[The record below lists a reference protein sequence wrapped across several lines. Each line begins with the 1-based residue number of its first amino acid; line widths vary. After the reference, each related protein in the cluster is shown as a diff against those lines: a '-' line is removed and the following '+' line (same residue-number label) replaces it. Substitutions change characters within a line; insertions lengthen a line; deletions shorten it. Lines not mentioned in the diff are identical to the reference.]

1 MGRKLVRVLSFLA
14 LFCVLFYALEIGCYD
29 TSSVSGTWDELAN
42 EEAEPYD
49 ILFMGNSHLYCS
61 LNPLVVNESLG
72 IHTAILGSSS
82 QFMEMT
88 VENLKVVLEYQ
99 VPRAIVLESFTAVDS
114 ARASVLG
121 EKVGFAYD
129 NFDGIEKVW
138 LKAKA
143 VAHVL
148 HLEDIPGGIFQLF
161 RPTQRWKRWEI
172 LLNGRKESSRD
183 IYGYVLRSAVVDESK
198 YSIEQVDAFWKNEAN
213 SVRAVALSDNQEEM
227 LRKFFELTGEYNI
240 PVYLVTMPVMSKY
253 ENLASRLKTI
263 ESIAAEYDH
272 YVGSVNY
279 AGSMA
284 EMGITEKDFYDP
296 THLNQRGASK
306 LTQYMTREIGR
317 AMGKEP
323 DFDRVSFYK
332 DESVVQLAGDLWRY
346 TVECYGDMQYQFVY
360 QIDGVWSQTTEY
372 SDRNYVDLPK
382 LSETDKLWVRI
393 LPKGVDPG
401 SEEGR
406 KAVRQI
412 TLLKQ

>member
-1 MGRKLVRVLSFLA
+1 MGRKLVRVISFLA

-29 TSSVSGTWDELAN
+29 TSSVSGIWAEVAN
-42 EEAEPYD
+42 EEAGPYD

-61 LNPLVVNESLG
+61 LNPLVLNESLG
-72 IHTAILGSSS
+72 IHTAILGSSA

-88 VENLKVVLEYQ
+88 LENLKVVLKYQ
-99 VPRAIVLESFTAVDS
+99 IPKVIILETFTAAIGDQTTS
-114 ARASVLG
+114 LTK
-121 EKVGFAYD
+121 KVGHIYN
-129 NFDGIEKVW
+129 NFDGIKNIW
-138 LKAKA
+138 MKAKA
-143 VAHVL
+143 VTHVL
-148 HLEDIPGGIFQLF
+148 HLEDIPGGIFQLL

-172 LLNGRKESSRD
+172 LLNGSQESRRN
-183 IYGYVLRSAVVDESK
+183 IYGYELRSKVAEQLE
-198 YSIEQVDAFWKNEAN
+198 YSVRQVDAFWKNE
-213 SVRAVALSDNQEEM
+213 SMRAAALPDNQEEM
-227 LRKFFELTGEYNI
+227 LRKFFELTGEYGI
-240 PVYLVTMPVMSKY
+240 PVYLVTMPVMDEY
-253 ENLASRLKTI
+253 EDLASRLKTI

-284 EMGITEKDFYDP
+284 EMGITEKDFYDS

-306 LTQYMTREIGR
+306 LTQYVTREIGR

-332 DESVVQLAGDLWRY
+332 DESVVPLDGDLWRY

-360 QIDGVWSQTTEY
+360 KIDGGRNQTTEY

-406 KAVRQI
+406 KARWQI

>member
-1 MGRKLVRVLSFLA
+1 MGRKIVRVISFLA

-29 TSSVSGTWDELAN
+29 TSAVSDTWEELSN
-42 EEAEPYD
+42 EETEPYD
-49 ILFMGNSHLYCS
+49 ILFMGNSHMFCS
-61 LNPLVVNESLG
+61 LNPLVINEALG
-72 IHTAILGSSS
+72 IHTAVLGTSS
-82 QFMEMT
+82 QYMQMT
-88 VENLKVVLEYQ
+88 VENLKAVLEYQ
-99 VPRAIVLESFTAVDS
+99 VPKAIILETFTA
-114 ARASVLG
+114 ANELRTYVLTKKMG
-121 EKVGFAYD
+121 HAYN
-129 NFDGIEKVW
+129 NFDGIKNTW
-138 LKAKA
+138 MKAKA

-148 HLEDIPGGIFQLF
+148 PLEDIPGGVFQLF
-161 RPTQRWKRWEI
+161 RPTQRWARWEI
-172 LLNGRKESSRD
+172 LLNGRQESSRY
-183 IYGYVLRSAVVDESK
+183 IHGYDLRSAVADESE
-198 YSIEQVDAFWKNEAN
+198 YSIEQVDMFWKNEAD
-213 SVRAVALSDNQEEM
+213 SMQAVALSDNQEEM